1 MRRNEWIGLLVVLI
15 LATAIRLYRVD
26 AVEFY
31 HDEAMLGMLAQEM
44 ADGQTFPLQG
54 IVSSV
59 GIPNP
64 PQTVYTILPPFWFS
78 NDPVFITSWVI
89 LLNIIGVALL
99 YIITLR
105 QFGFAPALLA
115 ATFYAV
121 NPWAV
126 MYSRKLWAQDYVN
139 PFLLLALFFAQLG
152 FRDGKRWAQILT
164 VPVMLWGMQI
174 HFAAW
179 ALVPLFGWIILAGR
193 KNWHIRSLIFSAILS
208 LLVLT
213 PFILGIIQTLSQDPT
228 RIGDSL
234 SASAGRD
241 LDGGLSP
248 WVHWVSLLTGEGIE
262 TWLLPPNEGML
273 ITLPLLTVIFLIPL
287 FLTAVWSLFRRY
299 GWGMWGAFALWL
311 ILPTVAFDIMLSD
324 VWPHYFIPLLPGFAM
339 LLSLTLTHWDIKGQ
353 ANSPSTPTQGCLFDV
368 LVILGGINALIV
380 TLSIFSLVVSVLQ
393 YDPNKLSPFMG
404 TYEFVAIELLTGAI
418 LGYVFLKPL
427 WQEFFSW
434 RNEHLVRFILVSSA
448 FIAFSN
454 LNLNW
459 VGRMYQ
465 VAEYGSFRGSGT
477 SGYTTP
483 SYVLTDVASGLP
495 REISD
500 IVVLT
505 RDMDVWFDSEAAR
518 WPVILRDEATCIRA
532 LPRNKYAVLPNH
544 PFFVINTPDAEF
556 DSAINDI
563 YSGGLQPRK
572 IYDRSETYG
581 SYNTSIFEVA
591 PTWTRAPMTD
601 LAMPVQF
608 DNDVLLTGYG
618 FVEGE
623 LYLRWSLPDAPD
635 RRFYESRAHNVQ
647 FFAHILDAD
656 GNRVGQLDKQFW
668 HARHWCAGDTLYT
681 WGNIEGTDS
690 AALLRVG
697 FYRLGLGKDKGQTFP
712 LDVLDVMGN
721 PAGNWVDILMP

>member
-26 AVEFY
+26 SVEFY

-78 NDPVFITSWVI
+78 NDPVFVTSWVI
-89 LLNIIGVALL
+89 FLNLIGVALL

-139 PFLLLALFFAQLG
+139 PFLLLALLFAQLG

-193 KNWHIRSLIFSAILS
+193 KNWHIRSLMLSAILS

-213 PFILGIIQTLSQDPT
+213 PFILGIVQTLSQDPT

-248 WVHWVSLLTGEGIE
+248 WVHWVRLLTGDDIR
-262 TWLLPPNEGML
+262 TWFLPANDLSTSKPLAAML
-273 ITLPLLTVIFLIPL
+273 MILGLIPIGL
-287 FLTAVWSLFRRY
+287 AAGWQLVRHH
-299 GWGMWGAFALWL
+299 GWGVWGALILWL
-311 ILPTVAFDIMLSD
+311 ILPPLAFDVVLSD
-324 VWPHYFIPLLPGFAM
+324 VWPHYFIPLLPGFA
-339 LLSLTLTHWDIKGQ
+339 LFFGLAIT
-353 ANSPSTPTQGCLFDV
+353 SPTPATQRFPK
-368 LVILGGINALIV
+368 LVSRIFLIGLIPLALIGCAA
-380 TLSIFSLVVSVLQ
+380 LALLAWMSLLVGSSEPYYVFIIGLIS
-393 YDPNKLSPFMG
+393 
-404 TYEFVAIELLTGAI
+404 AI
-418 LGYVFLKPL
+418 LGYLWLRPIATRKPIWTSENL
-427 WQEFFSW
+427 WRFALFSFT
-434 RNEHLVRFILVSSA
+434 LSSLW
-448 FIAFSN
+448 FMN
-454 LNLNW
+454 LEWTSRLRDS
-459 VGRMYQ
+459 V
-465 VAEYGSFRGSGT
+465 VHGSFQGAGT

-483 SYVLTDVASGLP
+483 AFVLNRVVDSLP
-495 REISD
+495 RETNDVI
-500 IVVLT
+500 VLT
-505 RDMDVWFDSEAAR
+505 KDMDIWFDSEAAR
-518 WPVILRDEATCIRA
+518 WPVILRDFATCVRA
-532 LPRNKYAVLPNH
+532 LPSDGYAVFPNH
-544 PFFVINTPDAEF
+544 LFTVITTPDASTPMQTLYADAMQTTWIENRNN
-556 DSAINDI
+556 AKP
-563 YSGGLQPRK
+563 Y
-572 IYDRSETYG
+572 T
-581 SYNTSIFEVA
+581 TSIFEVA
-591 PTWTRAPMTD
+591 LTWTRAPMTD
-601 LAMPVQF
+601 LATPIQF

-618 FVEGE
+618 FADGE

-647 FFAHILDAD
+647 FFAHLLDAD

-668 HARHWCAGDTLYT
+668 HARNWCAGDTLYT
-681 WGNIEGTDS
+681 WGGIEGTS
-690 AALLRVG
+690 SPALLRVG
-697 FYRLGLGKDKGQTFP
+697 FYQLGLGKEAGQPFP
-712 LDVLDVMGN
+712 LDVLDSMGN
-721 PAGNWVDILMP
+721 PAGNWADIPLN